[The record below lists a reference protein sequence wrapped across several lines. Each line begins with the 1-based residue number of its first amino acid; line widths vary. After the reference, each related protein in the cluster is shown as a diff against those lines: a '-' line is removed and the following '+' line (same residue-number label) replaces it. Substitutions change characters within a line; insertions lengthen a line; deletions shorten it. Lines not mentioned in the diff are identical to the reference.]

1 MNMSGSSILTQ
12 MLVSTLLAFVFAG
25 SLLGVALGI
34 GLVLRAGVMLPF
46 IHCMNH
52 WVSARQVLT
61 PLERPRQVAP
71 LASGSRWFGALLI
84 GLGAF
89 AAALLVAKLDP
100 GAVAGLFK
108 VDARTSLF
116 GILLD
121 AIRWFLVAGSLA
133 AVVIGVM
140 LLCFPQAWRRVEAR
154 ANRWYST
161 RELEI
166 AGDAL
171 RPSLDRLVEGFPRAS
186 GLVIL
191 VLSVSAAL
199 ACGMLLFGG

>member
-1 MNMSGSSILTQ
+1 MSGGSILTQ
-12 MLVSTLLAFVFAG
+12 LLVSTLVAFLFAG
-25 SLLGVALGI
+25 SLLGLALGI

-46 IHCMNH
+46 IHFMNH

-61 PLERPRQVAP
+61 PLERPRQVRP
-71 LASGSRWFGALLI
+71 LASSGARWFGALLI
-84 GLGAF
+84 ALGAF
-89 AAALLVAKLDP
+89 AAAILVAKLDP
-100 GAVAGLFK
+100 GAVANLFK
-108 VDARTSLF
+108 VDARTSLV

-133 AVVIGVM
+133 AVVIGIM

-161 RELEI
+161 QELER

-171 RPSLDRLVEGFPRAS
+171 RPSLDRLVEAFPRAS
-186 GLVIL
+186 GLVLL